1 MENIAQSIG
10 VMFGSSWAAGV
21 NLYLTTAALGIFERM
36 HWISLPDS
44 LKVVS
49 HPLIIAGAIVL
60 FAVEFFADKIPVVD
74 HLWDAVHTFINPVA
88 GAAMGFLAVSHLGP
102 VAQTFTGLVTGG
114 IATSAHLT
122 KSTSRVA
129 VNSTLIP
136 GAGAAASV
144 AKDASV
150 CGMLYLIVQHPIIAG
165 VVVIAFVIFAIW
177 FLHKMFS
184 LVKGLFSFGAR
195 KDKDKDKAAS
205 VVSAASPK

>member
-1 MENIAQSIG
+1 MENIAQTIG

-44 LKVVS
+44 LKIVS
-49 HPLIIAGAIVL
+49 HPLIIIGAIVL
-60 FAVEFFADKIPVVD
+60 FAVEFLADKIPLVD
-74 HLWDAVHTFINPVA
+74 HAWDAAHTFIAPVA
-88 GAAMGFLAVSHLGP
+88 GATVGYLAVSHLGP

-114 IATSAHLT
+114 IATSAQLT

-136 GAGAAASV
+136 GAGAGHSV

-150 CGMLYLIVQHPIIAG
+150 CGMLYLILQHPIIAG
-165 VVVIAFVIFAIW
+165 IIVIAFVIFAIW
-177 FLHKMFS
+177 FLRKMFS
-184 LVKGLFSFGAR
+184 LVKRLFKFGAK
-195 KDKDKDKAAS
+195 KDKDPAAS
-205 VVSAASPK
+205 VVNAASSK